1 MSFGAT
7 PQHLP
12 EREQFPNPA
21 SLNEAISWSRLGE
34 CDFLGRPSMT
44 P

>member
-12 EREQFPNPA
+12 EREQFLTPHLSMSQFHGPGWA
-21 SLNEAISWSRLGE
+21 SVI
-34 CDFLGRPSMT
+34 F
-44 P
+44 